1 MVNDETFIRTLAR
14 LLPREFRERVFDPAL
29 ADLRVDAIGRTHRE
43 QASSRLRFAFECVRL
58 GVRQHVWHRGRP
70 TRLGN
75 AIFLALLV
83 SALVVQ
89 RISYARMQITA
100 AADATPVN
108 AGSKPHLSVRE
119 RPSSVARVGPA
130 DSR

>member
-1 MVNDETFIRTLAR
+1 MVNDETLIRGLAR

-58 GVRQHVWHRGRP
+58 GARQHVWHRGRP

-89 RISYARMQITA
+89 RISYGTMHAAAGSGPT
-100 AADATPVN
+100 AADAPRS
-108 AGSKPHLSVRE
+108 GR
-119 RPSSVARVGPA
+119 
-130 DSR
+130 